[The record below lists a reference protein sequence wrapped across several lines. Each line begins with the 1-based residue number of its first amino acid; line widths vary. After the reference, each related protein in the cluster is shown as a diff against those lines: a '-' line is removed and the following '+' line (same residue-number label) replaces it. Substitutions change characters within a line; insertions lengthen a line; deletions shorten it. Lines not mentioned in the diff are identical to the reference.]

1 MKHHVYTVK
10 LSVIYVGILGF
21 FLLCAFGASHAVT
34 AISENS
40 VIQNRT
46 CVIIDAGHGGEDGGA
61 TSCTGILESKI
72 NLEISLRL
80 NDLMHL
86 LGIKTKMIRKTDQS
100 VYTQGQTIA
109 QKKISDLKQRV
120 SIANSTEN
128 AIVVSIHQN
137 HFSDSRYAGAQVF
150 YAPTQ
155 QSKELA
161 DALQNNLIAS
171 VNQGSN
177 RRTKKADSVYFM
189 QNINCT
195 GVLVECGFL
204 SNPKEEAML
213 RSDDYQKKL
222 SCVIVTTV
230 VNFLDRRNIG

>member
-1 MKHHVYTVK
+1 MKKVYTAK
-10 LSVIYVGILGF
+10 LTVIYVGIVMF

-34 AISENS
+34 AMSENS
-40 VIQNRT
+40 VLKNRS

-61 TSCTGILESKI
+61 TSCTGVLESQI

-86 LGIKTKMIRKTDQS
+86 LGVKTQMIRTTDRS

-109 QKKISDLKQRV
+109 AKKVSDLKQRV

-128 AIVVSIHQN
+128 AVLLSIHQN
-137 HFSDSRYAGAQVF
+137 HFSDSRYSGAQVF

-155 QSKELA
+155 DSKELA
-161 DALQNNLIAS
+161 DALQKDLITS
-171 VNQGSN
+171 VNPDSN
-177 RRTKKADSVYFM
+177 RKIKKAESVYLM
-189 QNINCT
+189 QHIHCT

-204 SNPKEEAML
+204 SNAKEESLL
-213 RSDDYQKKL
+213 RNDAYQKKL
-222 SCVIVTTV
+222 SCVIATTL
-230 VNFLDRRNIG
+230 VNFLDRRSID